1 MQTPSL
7 LTPRSLFRLASLA
20 AAFALFSI
28 SASAQ
33 YPSIFTANL
42 SGSQQSPPTSSPG
55 TAFGRV
61 TIDDPSPAFPSTGFD
76 VPVRISIAY
85 SGLQGKATMIQVYE
99 QPPTPPGAEPILRFT
114 VGTAGGTSGF
124 VRNREFTI
132 QAADNAQAQSLRA
145 GNFYFLIRTT
155 TNPQGEIRGWIRPDD
170 PYVAALNGAQVSPP
184 NNSIGRGVARISLSA
199 DETKIMVS
207 LNYGFLTGGQT
218 AFIGGLPGGEVKDL
232 GTPDAGGPA
241 FNFGEY
247 YDKLFDITAAGV
259 ALLKQNNLY
268 AHVTGNL
275 AGLDMHGRVQALD
288 RGPRRSDFDGDGVT
302 DVAVWRPSNGLWNSI
317 RSADGANHSYYWGT
331 TGDEPVPADYDGDG
345 QTDRAVYRQEWVIS
359 VNPLKVLY
367 NVWLIEPSST
377 IDSANP
383 PGGNL
388 RTDGFGL
395 PGDIRLPYD
404 YDGDGQADL
413 AVYRL
418 EEATWYIQQT
428 TTKTLRVQTLG
439 QPNASKPFPGDY
451 DGDHKTDLAVLES
464 GQTPTLKIL
473 RSSDGVLQ
481 TVPFSGSP
489 VIRDYDG
496 DGKVDLA
503 NVQLENNTFVW
514 RITRSSNGTLL
525 TTAFGQ
531 FGDLTAPADY
541 DGDGKAD
548 IAVWRPSNQIW
559 YILQSSDGLI
569 RAQQLGAAGDVLVP
583 AILR

>member
-7 LTPRSLFRLASLA
+7 VIPRSLLRLAALA
-20 AAFALFSI
+20 ASLALFSI

-76 VPVRISIAY
+76 VQVRISIAY
-85 SGLQGKATMIQVYE
+85 SGLQGKATRIQVYE
-99 QPPTPPGAEPILRFT
+99 QPLTPPDAEPILRFT
-114 VGTAGGTSGF
+114 ISPASGTSGF
-124 VRNREFTI
+124 IRNREFTI

-184 NNSIGRGVARISLSA
+184 NSSIGTGVARISLSA

-232 GTPDAGGPA
+232 GTPDAGGSMSS
-241 FNFGEY
+241 FGEY

-275 AGLDMHGRVQALD
+275 ADLNIRSRVQALD
-288 RGPRRSDFDGDGVT
+288 RGLRRSDFDGDGVT
-302 DVAVWRPSNGLWNSI
+302 DVAVWRPSNGFWNSI
-317 RSADGANHSYYWGT
+317 RSTNGATHSYNWGT
-331 TGDEPVPADYDGDG
+331 AGDKPVPADYDGDG
-345 QTDRAVYRQEWVIS
+345 QTDRAVFRKEWVLS
-359 VNPLKVLY
+359 VDPPNVLY

-377 IDSANP
+377 IDSAA
-383 PGGNL
+383 PGNNL

-395 PGDIRLPYD
+395 PGDVRLPYD

-418 EEATWYIQQT
+418 EEATWYIQQSA
-428 TTKTLRVQTLG
+428 TKTMRVQTLG
-439 QPNASKPFPGDY
+439 QPNQCMPYPGDY

-481 TVPFSGSP
+481 SVPFSGNP

-503 NVQLENNTFVW
+503 NVQLENNTLVW
-514 RITRSSNGTLL
+514 RITQSSNGTLL

-531 FGDLTAPADY
+531 FGDMTAPADY

-548 IAVWRPSNQIW
+548 LAVWRPANQTW
-559 YILQSSDGLI
+559 YIQQSSDGLI

-583 AILR
+583 AAIY